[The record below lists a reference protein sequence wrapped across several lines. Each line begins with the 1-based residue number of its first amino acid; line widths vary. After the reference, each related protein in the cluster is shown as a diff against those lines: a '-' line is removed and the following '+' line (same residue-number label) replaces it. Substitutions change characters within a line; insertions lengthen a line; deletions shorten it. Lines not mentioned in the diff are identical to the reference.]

1 MGSLSMLGK
10 ERVGPC
16 DLLEVASQFGVITTV
31 ESVSIPRRGWVP
43 VIYGGFPIKCSAKS
57 QTSRSSKSREM
68 QSLLS
73 HKVLGGCNCITKLR

>member
-43 VIYGGFPIKCSAKS
+43 VMY
-57 QTSRSSKSREM
+57 
-68 QSLLS
+68 
-73 HKVLGGCNCITKLR
+73 